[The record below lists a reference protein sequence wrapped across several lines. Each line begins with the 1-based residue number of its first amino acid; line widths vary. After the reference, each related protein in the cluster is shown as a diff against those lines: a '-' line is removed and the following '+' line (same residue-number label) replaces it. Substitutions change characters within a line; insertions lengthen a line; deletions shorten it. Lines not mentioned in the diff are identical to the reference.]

1 MLAQCASQREGGDDH
16 PCADLVQTSG
26 RALHKIRHGG
36 TRDFPEGAPL
46 RACAGWGRRAASAV
60 QGRATIASFL
70 TDLKHMESHEPQGA
84 ADPLV
89 DAAGQRHRRA
99 GNEARIVSLVPSLT
113 ELLFDLGLGERVVGR
128 TGFCVHPREALR
140 AVPKVG
146 GTKDVKLE
154 RVRELA
160 PTHVLV
166 NMDENRR
173 ETVDEL
179 AAFVPHIVVTHPNA
193 PQDNLGLFAL
203 LGGIFGAEDP
213 AARLADDLRAA
224 LAEAATLRKTL
235 PDERVLYLIW
245 REPWMTIARDT
256 YIAATLEAVGWHTL
270 PAVEGGETGAARY
283 PAFDWDAPWIE
294 SVERVLLSTE
304 PYRFRASHVDE
315 VERLA
320 ARPALLVDGEMVS
333 WYGSRAATGLRW
345 LCALRRALAKASG

>member
-1 MLAQCASQREGGDDH
+1 MPTPPQAQ
-16 PCADLVQTSG
+16 P
-26 RALHKIRHGG
+26 
-36 TRDFPEGAPL
+36 
-46 RACAGWGRRAASAV
+46 
-60 QGRATIASFL
+60 ATTL
-70 TDLKHMESHEPQGA
+70 L
-84 ADPLV
+84 
-89 DAAGQRHRRA
+89 DAAGHAHPRTDA
-99 GNEARIVSLVPSLT
+99 SARIVSLVPSLT

-128 TGFCVHPREALR
+128 TGFCVHPRAGLR

-154 RVRELA
+154 RIRELA

-179 AAFVPHIVVTHPNA
+179 AAFVPHIVVTHPNT
-193 PQDNLGLFAL
+193 PQDNLALFAL
-203 LGGIFGAEDP
+203 LGGIFGAEAA
-213 AARLADDLRAA
+213 AARLAEDLRAA
-224 LAEAATLRKTL
+224 LDEAAALRATL

-256 YIAATLEAVGWHTL
+256 YIAATLAAVGWHTL

-283 PAFDWDAPWIE
+283 PAFDWDASWLAG
-294 SVERVLLSTE
+294 VERVLLSTE
-304 PYRFRASHVDE
+304 PYRFRAEHLPE

-333 WYGSRAATGLRW
+333 WYGSRAAMGLHW
-345 LCALRRALAKASG
+345 LCALRRSL

>member
-1 MLAQCASQREGGDDH
+1 MQPQVRH
-16 PCADLVQTSG
+16 TSSD
-26 RALHKIRHGG
+26 
-36 TRDFPEGAPL
+36 TFP
-46 RACAGWGRRAASAV
+46 
-60 QGRATIASFL
+60 
-70 TDLKHMESHEPQGA
+70 
-84 ADPLV
+84 
-89 DAAGQRHRRA
+89 DAAGHAHPRA
-99 GNEARIVSLVPSLT
+99 DASARIVSLVPSLT
-113 ELLFDLGLGERVVGR
+113 ELLFDLGLGERVAGR

-140 AVPKVG
+140 TVPKVG

-179 AAFVPHIVVTHPNA
+179 AAFVPHIVVTHPNT
-193 PQDNLGLFAL
+193 PQDNLALFAL
-203 LGGIFGAEDP
+203 LGGLFGAEDA

-224 LAEAATLRKTL
+224 LGEAAALRATLA
-235 PDERVLYLIW
+235 DERVLYLIW

-256 YIAATLEAVGWHTL
+256 YIAATLDAVGWHTL

-283 PAFDWDAPWIE
+283 PAFDWEAPWLAE
-294 SVERVLLSTE
+294 VERVLLSTE
-304 PYRFRASHVDE
+304 PYRFRESHVDE
-315 VERLA
+315 VGRLT

-345 LCALRRALAKASG
+345 LCALRRALAGATG